1 MDLAGIYH
9 DLRMDEMGDFLKVK
23 TTAGRECIKD
33 GCRFWTNNRAALKRR
48 TDQVAALR
56 SAFAEEQQKQDL
68 EEEFAGAAACE
79 AIVQKTL
86 NPDGDFAEECYGQL
100 LFRGEY
106 TTPLNHLPFLLTIL
120 RFWKIYITPAS
131 AITMPIMAV
140 VMPYIIIKYMFNMP
154 MPLGAYI
161 QILKKVYNGSLGPT
175 APTSQDLISKVKFY
189 AQTGWLVF
197 NFIQS
202 MWAPIQAA
210 RHTYKLDETL
220 VKEGEAIRELV
231 LRTYT
236 LRDKFAAAG
245 FKSAPLSVD
254 YDDVLDV
261 RRAVAIV
268 LEAPASMK
276 LLIRQLG
283 EYEMIWRLASCP
295 DICLVRWTSG
305 SVKIALGKTFDI
317 RVKAEDRVAF
327 DVELG
332 GAKQKQHAILT
343 GPNRGGKSTA
353 LRAIGRSLFLAHCF
367 GVSVG
372 RRATI
377 TPLRYMQ
384 TCLRLEDIPGSKS
397 LFEREVAIASLALRR
412 VRGRVGRGIVLID
425 ELFHSTNPPDAE
437 IASRIF
443 LGELWN
449 CKQTLSVISTHLF
462 ALAEDGTA
470 QQLCCPAVALE
481 DGKVKYKYGLQNGI
495 CRVSSV
501 REILAEQGLATIGPR
516 MQGLATIGPAY

>member
-9 DLRMDEMGDFLKVK
+9 DLRMDEVPDFLKVR

-33 GCRFWTNNRAALKRR
+33 GCRWWTNNRDALKRR
-48 TDQVAALR
+48 TDQIAAIR
-56 SAFAEEQQKQDL
+56 AAFVSEQQRQDL
-68 EEEFAGAAACE
+68 EDEFTGAAACE
-79 AIVQKTL
+79 LVVQKTL
-86 NPDGDFAEECYGQL
+86 NPDGEFAEECYGQL

-106 TTPLNHLPFLLTIL
+106 TTPLNHLPFLLTVL

-131 AITMPIMAV
+131 AITMPIMAI

-154 MPLGAYI
+154 MSLGAYI
-161 QILKKVYNGSLGPT
+161 QILKKVYSGSLGP
-175 APTSQDLISKVKFY
+175 AQPTSQDLLSKVKFY

-210 RHTYKLDETL
+210 KHTYKLDDTL

-236 LRDKFAAAG
+236 LRDKFEAAG
-245 FKSAPLSVD
+245 FKSAHLSVRHE
-254 YDDVLDV
+254 DVLDV
-261 RRAVAIV
+261 RRAVATV

-283 EYEMIWRLASCP
+283 EYEMMWRLAMSP
-295 DICLVRWTSG
+295 DICLVKWSKSKSPNIKLCR
-305 SVKIALGKTFDI
+305 TFDI
-317 RVKAEDRVAF
+317 RVAEANRVVF
-327 DVELG
+327 DVNLG
-332 GAKQKQHAILT
+332 GGQKPHAILT

-353 LRAIGRSLFLAHCF
+353 LRAVGRSLFLAHCF
-367 GVSVG
+367 GVSIG
-372 RRATI
+372 QSATI

-412 VRGRVGRGIVLID
+412 VRAKAGRGIVLID

-443 LGELWN
+443 LDELWAS
-449 CKQTLSVISTHLF
+449 KQVLSVISTHLF
-462 ALAEDGTA
+462 ALADNDSA
-470 QQLCCPAVALE
+470 QQLCCPASELPN
-481 DGKVKYKYGLQNGI
+481 GKVIYKYGLESGV

-501 REILAEQGLATIGPR
+501 REILSEQGLR
-516 MQGLATIGPAY
+516 LKSHQ